1 MEGCLELVASPRRTR
16 FGGAFSWSAPP
27 LCWRPEEEGGSMS
40 VTIYHNPRCG
50 KSRQTLAL
58 LRERGIEPKIVE
70 YLVTPPS
77 EAELKQLLAMLGLA
91 PRQLLRATEARDAG
105 IDPAKLSDAALIAA
119 MVKHPIVIE
128 RPIVVNGNKAA
139 LGRPPEAVTGIL

>member
-1 MEGCLELVASPRRTR
+1 
-16 FGGAFSWSAPP
+16 
-27 LCWRPEEEGGSMS
+27 MS

-77 EAELKQLLAMLGLA
+77 EAELKRLLAMLGLA
-91 PRQLLRATEARDAG
+91 PRQLLRAKEARDSG

-139 LGRPPEAVTGIL
+139 LGRPPEAVAAIL